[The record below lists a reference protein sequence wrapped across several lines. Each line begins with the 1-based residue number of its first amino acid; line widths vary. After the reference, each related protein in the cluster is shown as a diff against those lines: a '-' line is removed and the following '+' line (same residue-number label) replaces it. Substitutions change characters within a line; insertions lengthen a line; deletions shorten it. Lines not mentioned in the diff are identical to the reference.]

1 MRLAQLPGSLVA
13 AKDGAWVSP
22 PLAGAAGDGIGGRKR
37 VMMRLMPK
45 ETKRRLTAGAVLAPL
60 LLASCAAAAPDR
72 TATPIEHVI
81 VVVGENLSFDHLFAT
96 FRPPAGETVA
106 NLLSKG
112 IVAPDGSPG
121 PNVALAM
128 QLHWARGC

>member
-1 MRLAQLPGSLVA
+1 MRLAQLPSSLVA
-13 AKDGAWVSP
+13 AKEGAWLSP
-22 PLAGAAGDGIGGRKR
+22 TLARAAGDGMGGRKR

-72 TATPIEHVI
+72 TATPIEHVN

-106 NLLSKG
+106 YLLSKG
-112 IVAPDGSPG
+112 NVYSDGRTGPIVHI
-121 PNVALAM
+121 AM
-128 QLHWARGC
+128 